1 MMAQGKKGIETLEV
15 WRRSMDFAVRVCKE
29 ALPLLPEEEKW
40 ALNSQIRRAVQSV
53 PANIAEG
60 YGRYSYQEG
69 VRFGYIARG
78 SLEEVYSQLT
88 LAYELGYLD
97 KDKYDTLIAELKNV
111 SRLLNGY
118 LTYLKKR
125 KLEIHEDDVDA
136 EYLVADFPDP

>member
-1 MMAQGKKGIETLEV
+1 MMAQEKKGIESLEV

-29 ALPLLPEEEKW
+29 ALPLLPDEEKW

-69 VRFGYIARG
+69 IRFGYIARG

-88 LAYELGYLD
+88 LAYELEYLE
-97 KDKYDTLIAELKNV
+97 KARYDVLVVDLKNLI
-111 SRLLNGY
+111 RLLNGY
-118 LTYLKKR
+118 MAYLKKR
-125 KLEIHEDDVDA
+125 KQEIREVDA
-136 EYLVADFPDP
+136 DVEYLVTDFPDP